1 MSIKS
6 TIITVTAA
14 LAVMAGVGAGVGAAG
29 TLAANAATPKCGSQ
43 CSDFYSRAFGSA
55 SVLDALNRPGRLA
68 VLAPA
73 SRASQGEDFSVDAL
87 GLVRDLARADLVVG
101 GLNALYGGLP
111 AYEIEYTPG
120 GSPTDR
126 CLGVGSTPGAGT
138 PVALEPCGVTA
149 RTVWIF
155 DPDGA
160 YYALISAATNQSFR
174 HPFALTALVPGFPL
188 VTAPLAAG
196 VPASVLARQLWNAR
210 AGVLPSSLGRDLRL
224 PYRYALH
231 VRSYPPVLIP
241 R

>member
-6 TIITVTAA
+6 TIITVAAA
-14 LAVMAGVGAGVGAAG
+14 LTVAAGVGVGVGAA
-29 TLAANAATPKCGSQ
+29 AHAATPKCGSQ

-68 VLAPA
+68 VLARA

-87 GLVRDLARADLVVG
+87 GPVRDLAKAGLVAG
-101 GLNALYGGLP
+101 GLNALYGGLL

-126 CLGVGSTPGAGT
+126 CLGVASTPAAGT

-160 YYALISAATNQSFR
+160 YYVLISAATNQGFS

-188 VTAPLAAG
+188 VTAPLATG

-210 AGVLPSSLGRDLRL
+210 EGVLPLSLGRDLWLR
-224 PYRYALH
+224 YRYALH